1 MVIDDAYNGNRR
13 CLNYYLT
20 FIFLKLFYIYLT
32 FPKIPSIIPYNTISV
47 SNIPN
52 HAKPLYILLKS
63 PSNTKD
69 TIYRTSLIVIEV
81 SNYYS

>member
-1 MVIDDAYNGNRR
+1 MIPIMVIDDAYN
-13 CLNYYLT
+13 YYLT
-20 FIFLKLFYIYLT
+20 LFLKLFYIYLT

-52 HAKPLYILLKS
+52 HAKPIYTLIKS

-69 TIYRTSLIVIEV
+69 TT
-81 SNYYS
+81 

>member
-1 MVIDDAYNGNRR
+1 MPIMVIEDTLVIDDAYN
-13 CLNYYLT
+13 YYLT
-20 FIFLKLFYIYLT
+20 LFLKLFYIYII
-32 FPKIPSIIPYNTISV
+32 FPKIPPIILYGPIRV

-69 TIYRTSLIVIEV
+69 TT
-81 SNYYS
+81 